1 MAGFLISLGVSSV
14 LGFLSGLGTGGGS
27 LGRRLENMP
36 ARHIDVTPQGGFYT
50 AFLTEEI
57 HLGMQSA
64 QRQTVEA
71 RLLLG
76 SAPKGLA

>member
-1 MAGFLISLGVSSV
+1 MRTLTRENLLDILYGCAI
-14 LGFLSGLGTGGGS
+14 LGTGGGS